1 MPMTV
6 QIYRLS
12 STTTFTDQRES
23 QDMTFIDKDP
33 DAKSFNYTLDSSSA
47 ELAALVDKLYD
58 ETSLNRAQVHKK
70 GLKLILMNLIM
81 FRDLKVLITRDNN
94 FKGIPRYTSIDV
106 GVNGLNTVIDKL
118 KEAAYISLIIGKNLP
133 YGNGIMSSIQATNSL
148 NALLKSITLQLNP
161 SEVVL
166 FREDKEDGFKKL
178 IDYTDTPRS
187 IRIRKELTA
196 YNELLGSVN
205 VELRDQSGLTLMR
218 SLNNQIVQR
227 KFIDNGEVNSQGQPL
242 FNSGGRSYSLWSNL
256 SSKTERPHLYIDGQK
271 IEEVDYKASAINVIY
286 KALTG
291 VLYIGDPYAL
301 SVRGIDIPRNLV
313 KRVATCSLNATKE
326 KGPSA
331 AVGKAYGKLRTSLK
345 VEDHIDYNDYLMIR
359 DKKKVKIIDILQAFL
374 TKHKA
379 IRHMFLKG
387 KQVGNKVQC
396 LESDLVFAVVNELTN
411 RSIPTLTVHDSFIVK
426 ATDKATLDTLMTTTG
441 FPDQDLVK
449 GLI

>member
-1 MPMTV
+1 
-6 QIYRLS
+6 
-12 STTTFTDQRES
+12 
-23 QDMTFIDKDP
+23 MTFIDKDP
-33 DAKSFNYTLDSSSA
+33 DAKNFNYTLDSTSQ
-47 ELAALVDKLYD
+47 ELTELVDKLYD

-70 GLKLILMNLIM
+70 GLKLILMNLTM
-81 FRDLKVLITRDNN
+81 LRDLKVLITRDNN

-106 GVNGLNTVIDKL
+106 GVSALITVINKL
-118 KEAAYISLIIGKNLP
+118 EEAAYISLIVGKNLP
-133 YGNGIMSSIQATNSL
+133 YGNGIMSSIEATSSL
-148 NALLKSITLQLNP
+148 DTLLGSITLQLTP

-271 IEEVDYKASAINVIY
+271 TEEVDYKASAINVIY

-345 VEDHIDYNDYLMIR
+345 VEDQIDYNDYLRIR
-359 DKKKVKIIDILQAFL
+359 DKKKVKIIDILQVFL
-374 TKHKA
+374 NKHQS
-379 IRHMFLKG
+379 IRHMFLRG
-387 KQVGNKVQC
+387 KEVGNKVQC
-396 LESDLVFAVVNELTN
+396 LESDLVFAVVNELTK
-411 RSIPTLTVHDSFIVK
+411 RSIPVLTVYDSFIVK
-426 ATDKATLDTLMTTTG
+426 ATDKDTLDTLMTTTD
-441 FPDQDLVK
+441 FPDQELVK